1 MSFLTF
7 FLVVS
12 IANLALG
19 YAAFFALRYAV
30 RAAGGCSP
38 LERWLPAPRTG
49 PRIS

>member
-19 YAAFFALRYAV
+19 YAAFFALRSV
-30 RAAGGCSP
+30 LRAAGFSAAD
-38 LERWLPAPRTG
+38 RWLALFRGRARP
-49 PRIS
+49 SH